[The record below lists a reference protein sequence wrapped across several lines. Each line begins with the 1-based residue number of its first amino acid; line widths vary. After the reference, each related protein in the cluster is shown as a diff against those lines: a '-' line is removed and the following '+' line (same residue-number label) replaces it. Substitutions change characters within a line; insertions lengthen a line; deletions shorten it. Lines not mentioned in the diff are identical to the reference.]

1 MTIHGAPCSCG
12 ALGAAAERPAAE
24 EKKLVTDINETAS
37 GRARKQRP
45 AVGISLFARDGQAI
59 WENGI
64 HQNIAFL
71 AMMLKRSDRVGPVYF
86 LNGGD
91 AKALPAGL
99 DLDGLDVPLV
109 NPADVTHDIDVV
121 IEMGAQLPV
130 EWLRHVKALGAK
142 LVACYVG
149 HTYSGLAETPIFDKP
164 PGHIFNGTQFDEV
177 WVLEKS
183 QKIDVPLLRTLT
195 RAPVHT
201 IPHLWSPYFLDR
213 RIAALAAEGATFG
226 YRPGRRPWRLATLEP
241 NISVVKTCH
250 YPMLV
255 CDELYRAR
263 PDAVQHLFVVNSM
276 HMKEHPTFVHF
287 ANSLDLVR
295 QHKATFEPRLDLPG
309 FMARHADAVV
319 SHHWENAQNYLY
331 YDVLYGG
338 YPLLHN
344 SPLLG
349 DAGYYYPDFD
359 SATGG
364 RVLLDAW
371 LHHDERLDDYRAK
384 ADRLLRAV
392 SIDNPA
398 NLDAFV
404 TRLVA

>member
-1 MTIHGAPCSCG
+1 M
-12 ALGAAAERPAAE
+12 
-24 EKKLVTDINETAS
+24 TDINETAS

-149 HTYSGLAETPIFDKP
+149 HTYSVLAETPIFDKP
-164 PGHIFNGTQFDEV
+164 SGHIFNGTQFDEV

>member
-1 MTIHGAPCSCG
+1 MTGPRSSRNRDGAC
-12 ALGAAAERPAAE
+12 L
-24 EKKLVTDINETAS
+24 
-37 GRARKQRP
+37 
-45 AVGISLFARDGQAI
+45 AVGISLFARDGQMI

-64 HQNIAFL
+64 HQNIAYL
-71 AMMLKRSDRVGPVYF
+71 AMMLKRSDRIGQIFF

-91 AKALPAGL
+91 ANALPAGL
-99 DLDGLDVPLV
+99 DLDVPLV
-109 NPADVTHDIDVV
+109 KPTDVTYELDVV

-130 EWLRHVKALGAK
+130 EWMRHVKALGTK

-183 QKIDVPLLRTLT
+183 QKIDLPLLRTLT
-195 RAPVHT
+195 RAPAYT

-213 RIAALAAEGATFG
+213 RIAALAREGVMFG
-226 YRPGRRPWRLATLEP
+226 YRPGRRPWHLATLEP
-241 NISVVKTCH
+241 NISVVKSCH

-255 CDELYRAR
+255 SDEFYRAN
-263 PDAVQHLFVVNSM
+263 PEAVRHLFVVNSM
-276 HMKEHPTFVHF
+276 HMKAHPTFMHF

-295 QHKATFEPRLDLPG
+295 QHKATFEPRIDLPG
-309 FMARHADAVV
+309 FMARHADVVV
-319 SHHWENAQNYLY
+319 SHHWENPQNYLY

-338 YPLLHN
+338 YPLIHN
-344 SPLLG
+344 STLLE
-349 DAGYYYPDFD
+349 DTGYYYPDFD
-359 SATGG
+359 SRAGASA
-364 RVLLDAW
+364 LLDAW

-384 ADRLLRAV
+384 ADRLLQSV

-398 NLDAFV
+398 NMDAFV
-404 TRLVA
+404 ARLVA